1 MATFQNQSFTNTAV
15 EVDGNRFEACV
26 FTNCRL
32 LYRGGELPNFV
43 RCEFEGVN
51 IQLEDGAYRTLDY
64 LTALYKGGF
73 TKQVEETLTVVERGE
88 KPMPAYDRNVN
99 AEATGTNYG
108 QLAVLNLTLIVLT
121 VGLIAGL
128 WYGFIIYPDEEIL
141 AEGRPLRQEI
151 PLDLMPALPDDLAVI
166 YDDLDAG
173 QRANLASYE
182 WIDEANGIGSITIE
196 DAMSIIAADDSLE
209 AVPAEAEGEDPE

>member
-1 MATFQNQSFTNTAV
+1 MATFQNQSFINESV
-15 EVDGNRFEACV
+15 ELDGNRYEACV
-26 FTNCRL
+26 FNNCRL
-32 LYRGGELPNFV
+32 IYRGGELPNFI

-64 LTALYKGGF
+64 LTALYGGGF

-88 KPMPAYDRNVN
+88 MSSSAYERNVN
-99 AEATGTNYG
+99 AEALGVNYG
-108 QLAVLNLTLIVLT
+108 QLAIANLTMIVLAI
-121 VGLIAGL
+121 GLIAGL
-128 WYGFIIYPDEEIL
+128 WYGLIIHPDDEIL

-166 YDDLDAG
+166 YDDLGAE

-196 DAMSIIAADDSLE
+196 EAMSMIAADDSLE
-209 AVPAEAEGEDPE
+209 AAPAEEEGDDQE